1 MKKSQLKLYYWLSL
15 KLLFNR
21 TSLFGGSGGLA
32 LLGLILG
39 VSTLVVSQ
47 SVMRGFESTLK
58 SAVIDATSDL
68 QVVRRGRMI
77 ESWSHFVD
85 EVKKSDPSIQ
95 KMTRFSSSEAVL
107 AYKGKVSGVL
117 VQGVDLAEVDG
128 VLNLKKRV
136 LRGALPANPNEI
148 AIGQGLAK
156 KYALDLNQKAYIAVP
171 ISTPFESNKIQRE
184 AEEFLVT
191 GVIDFGKNDWNE
203 RLVLSNLSAVQK
215 LTKIGDR
222 FTGAYVKIQD
232 SSEVVEVSAR
242 VSQALEP
249 KYYINNWFNINRN
262 LIEAVHLE
270 KVVIFVVV
278 FLIVIMAAFNISSTL
293 YVVVRARMPEISIL
307 KTVGFSTQKIKTIFI
322 IQGFLIGTFST
333 IMGFLFGLI
342 LCYGFQWLQSRFGI
356 ISGSVYKLDRID
368 IQISFIDFIYIYV
381 ATLASCIAAS
391 YYPAKKASELSIVD
405 GFRTS

>member
-1 MKKSQLKLYYWLSL
+1 MKKSQFKLYYWLSL

-21 TSLFGGSGGLA
+21 SSLFGGSGVLA

-68 QVVRRGRMI
+68 QVVRRGRMV
-77 ESWSHFVD
+77 ESWPHFVD

-117 VQGVDLAEVDG
+117 VQGVDLDEVEG
-128 VLNLKKRV
+128 VLNLKKRIV
-136 LRGALPANPNEI
+136 RGELPTQMNEI
-148 AIGQGLAK
+148 AIGQGLAS
-156 KYALDLNQKAYIAVP
+156 KYALDVGQKAYIAVP

-184 AEEFLVT
+184 AEEFTVK
-191 GVIDFGKNDWNE
+191 GVVDFGKNDWNE
-203 RLVLSNLSAVQK
+203 RLVLSNLKAVQK

-222 FTGAYVKIQD
+222 FTGAYVKIED
-232 SSEVVEVSAR
+232 SSDVVEVSSR
-242 VSQALEP
+242 VTQALEP
-249 KYYINNWFNINRN
+249 KYYVNNWYNINRN

-270 KVVIFVVV
+270 KIVIFIVV
-278 FLIVIMAAFNISSTL
+278 FLIVIMAAFNISSAL

-307 KTVGFSTQKIKTIFI
+307 KTVGFSSKNIRLIFI

-333 IMGFLFGLI
+333 VMGFLFGLI

-356 ISGSVYKLDRID
+356 ISGAVYKLDRID
-368 IQISFIDFIYIYV
+368 IQISFVDFIYIYL
-381 ATLASCIAAS
+381 ATLVACIAAA
-391 YYPAKKASELSIVD
+391 YYPAKRASQLSIVD
-405 GFRTS
+405 GFRTN